1 MELTTRGTPQESQ
14 GQTLG
19 WAWIASSE
27 RPADARMAAP
37 ADLSFWAGLKA
48 CVDEAACAN
57 CREALR
63 GAMQALCSEQRAAEV
78 TK

>member
-1 MELTTRGTPQESQ
+1 
-14 GQTLG
+14 
-19 WAWIASSE
+19 
-27 RPADARMAAP
+27 MAAP